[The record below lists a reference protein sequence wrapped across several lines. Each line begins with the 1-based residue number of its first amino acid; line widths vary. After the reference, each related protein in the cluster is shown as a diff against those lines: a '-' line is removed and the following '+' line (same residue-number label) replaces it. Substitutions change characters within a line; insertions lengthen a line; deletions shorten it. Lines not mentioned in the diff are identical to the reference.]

1 MRYEME
7 LRSCAF
13 RGGQARYR
21 GVGRHLPAE
30 WRCGTPSLLTHHG
43 SRRLP
48 ARSQDEALRARER
61 VRRARKAERE
71 RALAAEEASLEA
83 VGHCVLFCS
92 VLFCS
97 VRLSVFCYSI
107 LSVCLSVCL
116 SVFCLS
122 TLPNGSYDALI
133 WVVPAREGR

>member
-1 MRYEME
+1 VHSEAARPDI
-7 LRSCAF
+7 
-13 RGGQARYR
+13 GGWGGICPRNGA
-21 GVGRHLPAE
+21 VAH
-30 WRCGTPSLLTHHG
+30 CPSLLTHHG

-83 VGHCVLFCS
+83 VGHSVLFCS

-97 VRLSVFCYSI
+97 VRLSVFCYSVLSFC

-116 SVFCLS
+116 SFACQPSQTDLM
-122 TLPNGSYDALI
+122 TL
-133 WVVPAREGR
+133 